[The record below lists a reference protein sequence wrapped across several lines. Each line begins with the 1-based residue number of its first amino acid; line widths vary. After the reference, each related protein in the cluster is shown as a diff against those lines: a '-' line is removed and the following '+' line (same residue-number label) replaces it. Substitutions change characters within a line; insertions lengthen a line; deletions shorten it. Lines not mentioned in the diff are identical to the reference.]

1 MFFMPVDLFTP
12 FIQGREYAIDRNWND
27 LNQANKVE
35 QGWLDNDARRWR
47 NMFTE
52 DTYQDKLQQYQNQTA
67 ASNMERQIAEAGH
80 PGNVALAGYTSDY
93 SEALAN
99 TARGYI
105 PNLVRG
111 QTTGWLGNAAQQE
124 AQGEAQLQ
132 HARDLF
138 GGLADYN
145 VGRVR
150 NDRNLLSAEYAA
162 KKALLNSQIN
172 NVTTPA
178 GGTTTGTGFTLT
190 MPGKFQSPSKQ
201 ATPQPQVQQPVQ
213 QPATVVAP
221 VPSTT
226 RRMPVGAFDA
236 YGFPSSTTDPLLRNY
251 FR

>member
-93 SEALAN
+93 GEALAN
-99 TARGYI
+99 IARGII
-105 PNLVRG
+105 PDLVRG

-124 AQGEAQLQ
+124 AQGRAQIKHAPDYSEAL
-132 HARDLF
+132 A
-138 GGLADYN
+138 GLN
-145 VGRVR
+145 VAKVR
-150 NDRNLLSAEYAA
+150 NDRDLLPLEKAA
-162 KKALLNSQIN
+162 KQALLTGQIN

-190 MPGKFQSPSKQ
+190 TPGKFQSPPKQ

-213 QPATVVAP
+213 PSQGEWQLPQPKGLPYRYAW
-221 VPSTT
+221 
-226 RRMPVGAFDA
+226 
-236 YGFPSSTTDPLLRNY
+236 
-251 FR
+251 

>member
-35 QGWLDNDARRWR
+35 QGWLNNDAQRWR

-80 PGNVALAGYTSDY
+80 SGNVALAGYVSDY

-99 TARGYI
+99 GARGYI
-105 PNLVRG
+105 PQLVTG
-111 QTTGWLGNAAQQE
+111 QTKAWLGNAAQQK
-124 AQGEAQLQ
+124 AQGEAQLKY
-132 HARDLF
+132 APDLF
-138 GGLADYN
+138 GDLAGYN
-145 VGRVR
+145 VDKLR
-150 NDRNLLSAEYAA
+150 NDRSLLDLEHAA
-162 KKALLNSQIN
+162 KQAALAAQIN
-172 NVTTPA
+172 NALTPA
-178 GGTTTGTGFTLT
+178 GGTTSGTGLTLT
-190 MPGKFQSPSKQ
+190 VPDKFKQPSKQ
-201 ATPQPQVQQPVQ
+201 STSKSSVKQTAAVVTPVQ
-213 QPATVVAP
+213 PKTQPTAAV
-221 VPSTT
+221 S
-226 RRMPVGAFDA
+226 FDA

>member
-12 FIQGREYAIDRNWND
+12 FIKGREDAIDRNWND

-99 TARGYI
+99 TARGII
-105 PNLVRG
+105 PDLVRG
-111 QTTGWLGNAAQQE
+111 QTTGWSGNAAQQE
-124 AQGEAQLQ
+124 AEGN
-132 HARDLF
+132 ARLKHSRNLF
-138 GGLADYN
+138 EGLAEHN
-145 VGRVR
+145 VDKLR
-150 NDRNLLSAEYAA
+150 NDRDLLDLEYAA
-162 KKALLNSQIN
+162 KQAMLAGQIN
-172 NVTTPA
+172 NALTPA
-178 GGTTTGTGFTLT
+178 GGTTSGTGLTLT
-190 MPGKFQSPSKQ
+190 VPDKFKQPSKQ
-201 ATPQPQVQQPVQ
+201 STPTSQVQQPVR
-213 QPATVVAP
+213 QPATVVPAA
-221 VPSTT
+221 PSTT
-226 RRMPVGAFDA
+226 RRTPVGAFDA

>member
-35 QGWLDNDARRWR
+35 QGWLNNDAQRWR

-80 PGNVALAGYTSDY
+80 PGNVALAGYVSDY

-99 TARGYI
+99 AARGHI
-105 PNLVRG
+105 PQLVTG
-111 QTTGWLGNAAQQE
+111 QTTAWLGNAAQQK

-132 HARDLF
+132 YAPDYF
-138 GGLADYN
+138 KALADFN
-145 VGRVR
+145 AGKLQ
-150 NDRNLLSAEYAA
+150 NDRNLLTAEYKA
-162 KKALLNSQIN
+162 KKALLDGQTNSATN
-172 NVTTPA
+172 SA
-178 GGTTTGTGFTLT
+178 GGASTTVPQFTI
-190 MPGKFQSPSKQ
+190 PGPYKQSTQQ
-201 ATPQPQVQQPVQ
+201 AVPQSQVQQPVKQ
-213 QPATVVAP
+213 TAAVVTPVQPKTQPTAAV
-221 VPSTT
+221 S
-226 RRMPVGAFDA
+226 FDA
-236 YGFPSSTTDPLLRNY
+236 NGFPVSSTNPLYRNY

>member
-35 QGWLDNDARRWR
+35 QGWLNNDAQRWR

-80 PGNVALAGYTSDY
+80 PGNVALAKYTSDY
-93 SEALAN
+93 GEALAN
-99 TARGYI
+99 GARGYI
-105 PNLVRG
+105 PQLVTG
-111 QTTGWLGNAAQQE
+111 QTTAWLGNAAQQK

-132 HARDLF
+132 YAPDYF
-138 GGLADYN
+138 KALADFN
-145 VGRVR
+145 AGKLQ
-150 NDRNLLSAEYAA
+150 NDRNLLSTEYEA
-162 KKALLNSQIN
+162 KKALLDGQIHSATNS
-172 NVTTPA
+172 A
-178 GGTTTGTGFTLT
+178 GGTTSGTGFTLT
-190 MPGKFQSPSKQ
+190 MPTQFQQPKPV
-201 ATPQPQVQQPVQ
+201 TPKPPVQQPVQ
-213 QPATVVAP
+213 QPATVAAP

-226 RRMPVGAFDA
+226 QRTPVGAFDA

>member
-99 TARGYI
+99 TARGII
-105 PNLVRG
+105 PDLVRG

-124 AQGEAQLQ
+124 AQGRAQIE
-132 HARDLF
+132 HAPDLF
-138 GGLADYN
+138 NSLAEYN
-145 VGRVR
+145 VGKVR
-150 NDRNLLSAEYAA
+150 NDRNLLPAEYTA

-178 GGTTTGTGFTLT
+178 GGTTTGTGFTLA
-190 MPGKFQSPSKQ
+190 MPGKFQSPPKQ
-201 ATPQPQVQQPVQ
+201 ATPQPQVQQPVSQ
-213 QPATVVAP
+213 TSQAERQIPRPTGL
-221 VPSTT
+221 PSK
-226 RRMPVGAFDA
+226 
-236 YGFPSSTTDPLLRNY
+236 Y
-251 FR
+251 FW

>member
-35 QGWLDNDARRWR
+35 QGWLNNDAQRWR

-93 SEALAN
+93 GEALAN
-99 TARGYI
+99 AARGYI
-105 PNLVRG
+105 PQLVTG
-111 QTTGWLGNAAQQE
+111 QTTAWLGNAAQQK

-132 HARDLF
+132 YAPDLF
-138 GGLADYN
+138 GGLAEYN
-145 VGRVR
+145 VDKLR
-150 NDRNLLSAEYAA
+150 NDRNLLPAEYKA
-162 KKALLNSQIN
+162 KKALLDGQIN
-172 NVTTPA
+172 SATNSA
-178 GGTTTGTGFTLT
+178 GGTTSGTGFTLT
-190 MPGKFQSPSKQ
+190 IPTQFQQPKPV
-201 ATPQPQVQQPVQ
+201 TPKPPVQQPVQ
-213 QPATVVAP
+213 QPATVAAP
-221 VPSTT
+221 VPSSTQRT
-226 RRMPVGAFDA
+226 PVGAFDA

>member
-67 ASNMERQIAEAGH
+67 ASNMARQVAEAGH
-80 PGNVALAGYTSDY
+80 RGNVALAGYASDY

-99 TARGYI
+99 AARGYI
-105 PNLVRG
+105 PDLVRG
-111 QTTGWLGNAAQQE
+111 QTTGWRGNAAQQE
-124 AQGEAQLQ
+124 AQGEAQLR

-138 GGLADYN
+138 GGLAEYN
-145 VGRVR
+145 VAKVR
-150 NDRNLLSAEYAA
+150 NDRDLLPLENAA
-162 KKALLNSQIN
+162 KQALLAGQIN
-172 NVTTPA
+172 NALTPV
-178 GGTTTGTGFTLT
+178 GGATTGTGFTLT
-190 MPGKFQSPSKQ
+190 MPDKHKSSPKQ

-213 QPATVVAP
+213 QPVQ
-221 VPSTT
+221 PSQGEWQLPQPMGLPY
-226 RRMPVGAFDA
+226 RHAW
-236 YGFPSSTTDPLLRNY
+236 
-251 FR
+251 

>member
-35 QGWLDNDARRWR
+35 QGWLNNDAQRWR

-93 SEALAN
+93 GEALAN
-99 TARGYI
+99 AAREYI
-105 PNLVRG
+105 PQLVTG
-111 QTTGWLGNAAQQE
+111 KTTAWLGNAAQQK

-132 HARDLF
+132 YAPDYF
-138 GGLADYN
+138 KSLADFN
-145 VGRVR
+145 AGKLQ
-150 NDRNLLSAEYAA
+150 NDRNLLTAEYKA
-162 KKALLNSQIN
+162 KKALLDGQVHSATNS
-172 NVTTPA
+172 A
-178 GGTTTGTGFTLT
+178 GGTTSGTGFTLT
-190 MPGKFQSPSKQ
+190 IPTQFQQPKPV
-201 ATPQPQVQQPVQ
+201 TPKPPVQQPVQ
-213 QPATVVAP
+213 QPATVATP
-221 VPSTT
+221 APSTT
-226 RRMPVGAFDA
+226 RRTPVGAFDA